1 DDIAIGQQRQ
11 VFVVVG
17 RRDQVGQGIDAQRR
31 GIEFLQLCD
40 GALNDAVLAALAVVL
55 GQIEQ
60 HDRHAGVDAMGGDL
74 RAHDPGAAHRHAAD
88 EQGGGLAGLH
98 DIVSSLV
105 LMSCPIF
112 RLSLICAENSN
123 DRLNSKTSL
132 SPWLDCPVSTLLAFP
147 NWSRRASRVRWR
159 QRTALPRRRRW
170 TGSAAGW
177 RRRSGAQ
184 RRANPVPWPCTV

>member
-1 DDIAIGQQRQ
+1 
-11 VFVVVG
+11 
-17 RRDQVGQGIDAQRR
+17 
-31 GIEFLQLCD
+31 
-40 GALNDAVLAALAVVL
+40 VLAALAVVL

-60 HDRHAGVDAMGGDL
+60 HDRHAGVDAVGGDL

-123 DRLNSKTSL
+123 DRLNLKM
-132 SPWLDCPVSTLLAFP
+132 SPLIMA
-147 NWSRRASRVRWR
+147 R
-159 QRTALPRRRRW
+159 LPRLYAPRIPQLVEARLARPL
-170 TGSAAGW
+170 APAD
-177 RRRSGAQ
+177 A
-184 RRANPVPWPCTV
+184 P